1 MKPNRT
7 ADLCCENILLALAD
21 HLEAETFRG
30 PGKPR
35 TSKPLKG
42 EDPINGPA
50 NEAPEYVV
58 DAPELPL
65 SLLLESPSVKI
76 VGFSATHTDSNR
88 PAQTQT
94 KSSHKALEMIFDK
107 QWDSPSNIWALGC
120 TVGIKTQALR
130 FAALLICIIPWIFET
145 VVGEPLFEA
154 QADFAF

>member
-1 MKPNRT
+1 MGQQICAART
-7 ADLCCENILLALAD
+7 FFLPAD

-42 EDPINGPA
+42 EDPIDGPA

-76 VGFSATHTDSNR
+76 VGFSATI
-88 PAQTQT
+88 QTPIDQRKLRLNQVT
-94 KSSHKALEMIFDK
+94 KL
-107 QWDSPSNIWALGC
+107 
-120 TVGIKTQALR
+120 LR
-130 FAALLICIIPWIFET
+130 
-145 VVGEPLFEA
+145 
-154 QADFAF
+154 